1 MSEVHNRA
9 IVYISP
15 AELVVHPKLI
25 EIYGE
30 NEDRPAL
37 EKSISEKGILESLK
51 VSART
56 GVNIVL
62 AGKCRLQI
70 ARQLGIS
77 AVKVEFVESGS
88 PEEDLKLVLDFNLHR
103 EGGKTHYQKFHE
115 GQYWESVLRPQA
127 KERQRQS
134 ARRLNQSNDSNLNHS
149 VTDSKS
155 QLGKGKRVIQEVSE
169 NLNISVGSYHKGK
182 KVFELI
188 SQLRELEKFKA
199 VVALEM
205 EFNRSIDAAYKF
217 VCNQDICNQVIDL
230 MEADEIGSIG
240 DGIAWMLNGDVCD
253 GLRLRNPFRRFQLDQ
268 VYQFKKRL
276 RPELEIVGRVIGI
289 TNEFVVF
296 GLRNL
301 VNMSLEIVNLRP
313 RQIDAEL
320 QDEPS
325 ASQRKRIFHLM
336 QKFSDVFPVQVSLT
350 ELLKLPNLTD
360 KEEVLLR
367 MYESDVFEKT
377 WEDYKAQMKAIE
389 VSTNRKKDN
398 IRAA

>member
-1 MSEVHNRA
+1 MFEVQNPA

-30 NEDRPAL
+30 NEERPAL

-51 VSART
+51 VSARS
-56 GVNIVL
+56 GVNVVL

-77 AVKVEFVESGS
+77 TVKVEFVESGS
-88 PEEDLKLVLDFNLHR
+88 PSEDLKLVLDFNLHR
-103 EGGKTHYQKFHE
+103 EGGKTHYQKFYE

-127 KERQRQS
+127 KERQRES
-134 ARRLNQSNDSNLNHS
+134 ARRLNLSNDSNLNHS
-149 VTDSKS
+149 INESNS
-155 QLGKGKRVIQEVSE
+155 QLLKGKRVIQEVSE

-217 VCNQDICNQVIDL
+217 VCNQDICYQVIDL
-230 MEADEIGSIG
+230 LEADEIGSIG
-240 DGIAWMLNGDVCD
+240 DGIAWIRSGD
-253 GLRLRNPFRRFQLDQ
+253 RNPFRRFQLDQ

-301 VNMSLEIVNLRP
+301 VNMNLEIVNLRP

-336 QKFSDVFPVQVSLT
+336 QKFSDVFPVQVSLA

-377 WEDYKAQMKAIE
+377 WEDYKTQMKTME
-389 VSTNRKKDN
+389 VSTNRNKEN

>member
-1 MSEVHNRA
+1 MSLVQNPA

-30 NEDRPAL
+30 SEERPAL

-56 GVNIVL
+56 GVNVVL

-77 AVKVEFVESGS
+77 TVKVEFVESGS
-88 PEEDLKLVLDFNLHR
+88 PKEDLKLVLDFNLHR

-127 KERQRQS
+127 KERQRES
-134 ARRLNQSNDSNLNHS
+134 ARRLNGSKYSNLNHS
-149 VTDSKS
+149 INESKS
-155 QLGKGKRVIQEVSE
+155 QLKKGKPVIQEVSE

-188 SQLRELEKFKA
+188 SQLREMEKFKA

-217 VCNQDICNQVIDL
+217 VCNQDICYQVINL
-230 MEADEIGSIG
+230 LEPDEIGSIG
-240 DGIAWMLNGDVCD
+240 DGIAWMLNGD
-253 GLRLRNPFRRFQLDQ
+253 RNPFRGFQLDQ

-336 QKFSDVFPVQVSLT
+336 QKFSDVFPVQVSLA

-377 WEDYKAQMKAIE
+377 WEDYKTQMKAMEI
-389 VSTNRKKDN
+389 STNRKKDN

>member
-1 MSEVHNRA
+1 MSLVHNPA

-77 AVKVEFVESGS
+77 TVKVEFVESGS

-149 VTDSKS
+149 INESKF

-169 NLNISVGSYHKGK
+169 NLRISVGSYHKGK
-182 KVFELI
+182 KVFDLI
-188 SQLRELEKFKA
+188 SQLRELQKFKA
-199 VVALEM
+199 VIALEM

-217 VCNQDICNQVIDL
+217 VCNQDICDQVIDL
-230 MEADEIGSIG
+230 IEADEIGSIA
-240 DGIAWMLNGDVCD
+240 DGIAWIRNGD
-253 GLRLRNPFRRFQLDQ
+253 RNPFRRFQLDQ

-313 RQIDAEL
+313 QQIDAEL

-325 ASQRKRIFHLM
+325 ASQRKRILHLM

-350 ELLKLPNLTD
+350 ELLKLPNLTE

-377 WEDYKAQMKAIE
+377 LEDYKTQMKAIE

>member
-1 MSEVHNRA
+1 MSEVKNPA

-30 NEDRPAL
+30 NEERPAL

-77 AVKVEFVESGS
+77 TVKVEFVESGS

-149 VTDSKS
+149 VTESKS

-217 VCNQDICNQVIDL
+217 VCNQDICYQVIDL
-230 MEADEIGSIG
+230 LEASEIGSIG
-240 DGIAWMLNGDVCD
+240 DGIAWMLNGE
-253 GLRLRNPFRRFQLDQ
+253 RNPFRRFQLDQ

-336 QKFSDVFPVQVSLT
+336 QKFSDVFPVQVSLA

-377 WEDYKAQMKAIE
+377 WEDYKTQMKAME
-389 VSTNRKKDN
+389 VSTNRKKDK
-398 IRAA
+398 ICAA

>member
-1 MSEVHNRA
+1 MFEVQNPA

-15 AELVVHPKLI
+15 MELVVHPKLI

-30 NEDRPAL
+30 NEERPAL

-51 VSART
+51 VSTRT
-56 GVNIVL
+56 GVNVVL

-70 ARQLGIS
+70 ARKLLIS
-77 AVKVEFVESGS
+77 SVKVEFVESGS

-127 KERQRQS
+127 KERQRS
-134 ARRLNQSNDSNLNHS
+134 NARRLNESKCSNLNHS
-149 VTDSKS
+149 INENKS
-155 QLGKGKRVIQEVSE
+155 QLRKGKPVIREVSE

-217 VCNQDICNQVIDL
+217 VCNQDICYQVIDL
-230 MEADEIGSIG
+230 LEATEIGSIG
-240 DGIAWMLNGDVCD
+240 DGIAWMLNGE
-253 GLRLRNPFRRFQLDQ
+253 RNPFRRFQLDQ

-301 VNMSLEIVNLRP
+301 GNMSLEIVNLRP

-336 QKFSDVFPVQVSLT
+336 QKFSDVFPVQVSLA

-377 WEDYKAQMKAIE
+377 WEDYKTQMKAME
-389 VSTNRKKDN
+389 VSTNRKKDK
-398 IRAA
+398 ICAA

>member
-1 MSEVHNRA
+1 MSEVKNPA

-30 NEDRPAL
+30 NEERPAL

-77 AVKVEFVESGS
+77 TVKVEFVESGS

-149 VTDSKS
+149 VTESKS

-217 VCNQDICNQVIDL
+217 VCNQDICYQVIDL
-230 MEADEIGSIG
+230 LEADEIGSIG
-240 DGIAWMLNGDVCD
+240 DGIAWMLNGD
-253 GLRLRNPFRRFQLDQ
+253 RNPFRRFQLDQ

-301 VNMSLEIVNLRP
+301 GNMSLEIVNLRP

-336 QKFSDVFPVQVSLT
+336 QKFSDVFPVQVSLA

-377 WEDYKAQMKAIE
+377 WEDYKTQMKAME
-389 VSTNRKKDN
+389 VSKNRKKDK
-398 IRAA
+398 ICAA

>member
-1 MSEVHNRA
+1 MKNPA

-30 NEDRPAL
+30 NEERPAL
-37 EKSISEKGILESLK
+37 EKSISERGIIESLK

-56 GVNIVL
+56 GVNVVL

-77 AVKVEFVESGS
+77 SVKVEFVESGS

-127 KERQRQS
+127 KERQRES

-149 VTDSKS
+149 INESKS
-155 QLGKGKRVIQEVSE
+155 QLVKGKRVIQEVSE

-217 VCNQDICNQVIDL
+217 VCNQDICYQVIEL
-230 MEADEIGSIG
+230 LEADEIGSIG
-240 DGIAWMLNGDVCD
+240 DGIAWIRSGE
-253 GLRLRNPFRRFQLDQ
+253 RNPFRRFQLDQ

-301 VNMSLEIVNLRP
+301 GNMSLEIVNLRP

-336 QKFSDVFPVQVSLT
+336 QKFSDVFPVQVSLA
-350 ELLKLPNLTD
+350 ELLKLTNLTD

-377 WEDYKAQMKAIE
+377 WEDYKTQMKAME
-389 VSTNRKKDN
+389 VSINREKDN

>member
-1 MSEVHNRA
+1 MSEVKNPA

-30 NEDRPAL
+30 NEERPAL

-77 AVKVEFVESGS
+77 TVKVEFVESGS

-149 VTDSKS
+149 VTESKS
-155 QLGKGKRVIQEVSE
+155 QLEKGKRVIQEVSE

-217 VCNQDICNQVIDL
+217 VCNQDICYQVIDL
-230 MEADEIGSIG
+230 LEADEIGSIG
-240 DGIAWMLNGDVCD
+240 DGIAWMLNGE
-253 GLRLRNPFRRFQLDQ
+253 RNPFRRFQLDQ

-301 VNMSLEIVNLRP
+301 GNMSLEIVNLRP

-325 ASQRKRIFHLM
+325 ASQRKRILNLM

-377 WEDYKAQMKAIE
+377 WEDYKTQMKAME
-389 VSTNRKKDN
+389 VSTNRKKDK
-398 IRAA
+398 ICAA

>member
-1 MSEVHNRA
+1 
-9 IVYISP
+9 
-15 AELVVHPKLI
+15 
-25 EIYGE
+25 
-30 NEDRPAL
+30 
-37 EKSISEKGILESLK
+37 
-51 VSART
+51 
-56 GVNIVL
+56 L

-70 ARQLGIS
+70 ARQLGITR
-77 AVKVEFVESGS
+77 VKVEFVESGS

-103 EGGKTHYQKFHE
+103 EGGKTHYQKFQE

-127 KERQRQS
+127 KERQRES

-149 VTDSKS
+149 INKNNSH
-155 QLGKGKRVIQEVSE
+155 LCKGKRVIQEVSD

-182 KVFELI
+182 KVFEFI

-217 VCNQDICNQVIDL
+217 VCNQDICYQVIDL
-230 MEADEIGSIG
+230 LEATEIGSIG
-240 DGIAWMLNGDVCD
+240 DGIAWMLNGDKRSFNPE
-253 GLRLRNPFRRFQLDQ
+253 GYRNPFRRFQLDQ

-276 RPELEIVGRVIGI
+276 RPELEIVGRVIVI

-301 VNMSLEIVNLRP
+301 VNMNLEIVNLRP

-325 ASQRKRIFHLM
+325 ASQRKRILHLM
-336 QKFSDVFPVQVSLT
+336 QKFSDVFPVQVSLA
-350 ELLKLPNLTD
+350 ELLKLTNLTD

-377 WEDYKAQMKAIE
+377 WEDYKTQMKAME

>member
-1 MSEVHNRA
+1 MSEVQNPA

-30 NEDRPAL
+30 NENRPAL
-37 EKSISEKGILESLK
+37 EKSISERGIIESLK

-56 GVNIVL
+56 GVNVVL

-77 AVKVEFVESGS
+77 TVKVEFVESGS

-127 KERQRQS
+127 KERQRES
-134 ARRLNQSNDSNLNHS
+134 ARRLNESKCSNLNHS
-149 VTDSKS
+149 INESKF
-155 QLGKGKRVIQEVSE
+155 QLKKGRPVIQEVSE

-188 SQLRELEKFKA
+188 SQLRELQKFKA
-199 VVALEM
+199 VTALEM

-217 VCNQDICNQVIDL
+217 VCNQDICDQVIDL
-230 MEADEIGSIG
+230 IEADEIGSIS
-240 DGIAWMLNGDVCD
+240 DGIAWIRNGD
-253 GLRLRNPFRRFQLDQ
+253 RNPFRRFQLDQ

-313 RQIDAEL
+313 QQIDAEL

-325 ASQRKRIFHLM
+325 ASQRKRIFQLM
-336 QKFSDVFPVQVSLT
+336 QKFSDVFPVQVSLA
-350 ELLKLPNLTD
+350 ELLKLSNLTD

-377 WEDYKAQMKAIE
+377 WEDYKTQMKAMEI
-389 VSTNRKKDN
+389 STNRKKDK

>member
-1 MSEVHNRA
+1 MSEVKNPA

-30 NEDRPAL
+30 NEERPAL

-77 AVKVEFVESGS
+77 TVKVEFVESGS

-127 KERQRQS
+127 KERQRES

-149 VTDSKS
+149 LNESKS
-155 QLGKGKRVIQEVSE
+155 QLCKGKRVIQEVSE

-188 SQLRELEKFKA
+188 SQLREMEKFKA

-230 MEADEIGSIG
+230 LEATEIGSIG
-240 DGIAWMLNGDVCD
+240 DGIAWMLNGE
-253 GLRLRNPFRRFQLDQ
+253 RNPFRRFQLDQ

-301 VNMSLEIVNLRP
+301 GNMSLEIVNLRP

-325 ASQRKRIFHLM
+325 ASQRKRIFQLM
-336 QKFSDVFPVQVSLT
+336 QKFSDVFPVQVSLA
-350 ELLKLPNLTD
+350 ELLKLPNLTE

-377 WEDYKAQMKAIE
+377 WEDYKTQMKAME
-389 VSTNRKKDN
+389 VSTNRKKDK
-398 IRAA
+398 ICAA

>member
-1 MSEVHNRA
+1 MFEVQNPA

-30 NEDRPAL
+30 NEERPAL
-37 EKSISEKGILESLK
+37 EKSISERGIIESLK

-56 GVNIVL
+56 GVNVVL

-70 ARQLGIS
+70 ARKLLIS
-77 AVKVEFVESGS
+77 SVKVEFVESGS
-88 PEEDLKLVLDFNLHR
+88 REEDLKLVLDFNLHR

-149 VTDSKS
+149 VTESKS

-217 VCNQDICNQVIDL
+217 VCNQDICYQVIDL
-230 MEADEIGSIG
+230 LEADEIGSIG
-240 DGIAWMLNGDVCD
+240 DGIAWMRNGE
-253 GLRLRNPFRRFQLDQ
+253 RNPFRRFQLDQ

-336 QKFSDVFPVQVSLT
+336 QKFSDVFPVQVSLA
-350 ELLKLPNLTD
+350 ELLKLPNLTE

-377 WEDYKAQMKAIE
+377 WEDYKTQMKAME

>member
-1 MSEVHNRA
+1 MFEVHNPA

-56 GVNIVL
+56 GVNVVL

-70 ARQLGIS
+70 ARKLLIS

-115 GQYWESVLRPQA
+115 AQYWESVLRPQA
-127 KERQRQS
+127 KERQRSS
-134 ARRLNQSNDSNLNHS
+134 ARRLNESKYSNLNTSINDSN
-149 VTDSKS
+149 S
-155 QLGKGKRVIQEVSE
+155 QLSKGKPVTQEVSE
-169 NLNISVGSYHKGK
+169 HLSISVGSYHKGK
-182 KVFELI
+182 KVFDCI
-188 SQLRELEKFKA
+188 SQLRELKKFKA
-199 VVALEM
+199 VVALEI

-217 VCNQDICNQVIDL
+217 VCNQDIYYQVIDL
-230 MEADEIGSIG
+230 IEASEIGSIG
-240 DGIAWMLNGDVCD
+240 AGIAWIRNDH
-253 GLRLRNPFRRFQLDQ
+253 RNPFRRFQLDQ
-268 VYQFKKRL
+268 VYQFNKRL

-301 VNMSLEIVNLRP
+301 VNMNLEIVNLRP

-320 QDEPS
+320 LDEPS
-325 ASQRKRIFHLM
+325 GSQRKRILDLM
-336 QKFSDVFPVQVSLT
+336 QKFSDVFPIQVSLA
-350 ELLKLPNLTD
+350 ELLKLPHLTG

-377 WEDYKAQMKAIE
+377 WEDYKTQMKAMELSI
-389 VSTNRKKDN
+389 NRNRDK

>member
-1 MSEVHNRA
+1 VKNPA

-30 NEDRPAL
+30 NEERPAL

-56 GVNIVL
+56 GVNVVL

-77 AVKVEFVESGS
+77 TVKVEFVESGS

-127 KERQRQS
+127 KERQRES

-149 VTDSKS
+149 ITESKS

-217 VCNQDICNQVIDL
+217 VCNQDICYQVIDL
-230 MEADEIGSIG
+230 LEADEIGSIG
-240 DGIAWMLNGDVCD
+240 DGIAWMRNGE
-253 GLRLRNPFRRFQLDQ
+253 RNPFRRFQLDQ

-276 RPELEIVGRVIGI
+276 RPELEIVGRVIDI

-325 ASQRKRIFHLM
+325 ASQRKRILNLM

-377 WEDYKAQMKAIE
+377 WEDYKTQMKAME
-389 VSTNRKKDN
+389 VSTNRKKDK
-398 IRAA
+398 ICAA

>member
-1 MSEVHNRA
+1 MSLVQNPV

-70 ARQLGIS
+70 ARHLGIS
-77 AVKVEFVESGS
+77 TVKVEFVESGS

-127 KERQRQS
+127 KERQRES

-149 VTDSKS
+149 VNESKS

-230 MEADEIGSIG
+230 LEADEIGSIG
-240 DGIAWMLNGDVCD
+240 DGIAWMRNGE
-253 GLRLRNPFRRFQLDQ
+253 RNPFRRFQLDQ

-301 VNMSLEIVNLRP
+301 VNMNLEIVNLRP

-377 WEDYKAQMKAIE
+377 WEDYKTQMKAME
-389 VSTNRKKDN
+389 VSTNRKKDK
-398 IRAA
+398 ICAA

>member
-1 MSEVHNRA
+1 MSLVHNRA

-15 AELVVHPKLI
+15 AELIVHPKLI

-51 VSART
+51 VSTRT
-56 GVNIVL
+56 GANLVL

-149 VTDSKS
+149 LTESNS

-188 SQLRELEKFKA
+188 SQLREMEKFKA

-217 VCNQDICNQVIDL
+217 VCNQDICYQVIDL
-230 MEADEIGSIG
+230 LEADEIGSIG
-240 DGIAWMLNGDVCD
+240 DGIAWMRNGD
-253 GLRLRNPFRRFQLDQ
+253 RNPFRRFQLDQ

-336 QKFSDVFPVQVSLT
+336 QKFSDVFPVQVSLA

-377 WEDYKAQMKAIE
+377 WEDYKTQMKAME
-389 VSTNRKKDN
+389 VSTNRKNDN

>member
-1 MSEVHNRA
+1 MSLVQNPV

-77 AVKVEFVESGS
+77 TVKVEFVESGS

-149 VTDSKS
+149 VTESKS

-230 MEADEIGSIG
+230 LEATEIGSIG
-240 DGIAWMLNGDVCD
+240 DGIAWMLNGE
-253 GLRLRNPFRRFQLDQ
+253 RNPFRRFQLDQ

-336 QKFSDVFPVQVSLT
+336 QKFSDVFPVQVSLA

-377 WEDYKAQMKAIE
+377 WEDYKTQMKAME
-389 VSTNRKKDN
+389 VYTNRKKDK
-398 IRAA
+398 ICAA